1 MRELLKK
8 WLKPLRAALAGV
20 AAKKGVKKWF
30 DPLETAWVGVVT
42 HKLRSSLTIL
52 GIVIGVA
59 AVITLMSIGR
69 GAEAQIISNIQKMG
83 ANLVTIRPGS
93 FTFGG
98 IRGGISQTLTME
110 DAEAISA
117 QVPDVSA
124 VASSYSSNL
133 QLVVGGNNTS
143 SQVTGVTAEYMQINN
158 MEIGSGAAF
167 SEQDYER
174 GGKVAVL
181 GSDIAQTLFGN
192 ASPIGQEMR
201 MGTIIV
207 HVVGVLESKG
217 AGFNSPDDAVFIPLT
232 TMQQAVAQPLTPQG
246 GRIVSTVTLTVSDQS
261 QTQNVINAVT
271 SLLRTRH
278 RLAPSADNDFNI
290 MSTEEIA
297 STLSQTL
304 GTMTLLLGAI
314 AGISL
319 LVGGIGV
326 MNIMLVSVLERTREI
341 GIRKALGARERD
353 IWLQFLIE
361 AGFLTFAG
369 GIIGVVLGWAIA
381 YLVSS
386 IGVMPAVVTAD
397 IVILAVSV
405 SIGIGLFFGFYPA
418 WNASRLNPIE
428 ALRAE

>member
-1 MRELLKK
+1 VKKEQLKK
-8 WLKPLRAALAGV
+8 WLE
-20 AAKKGVKKWF
+20 
-30 DPLETAWVGVVT
+30 PLETAWVGVIT

-59 AVITLMSIGR
+59 AVISLMSIGR
-69 GAEAQIISNIQKMG
+69 GAESQIISNIESMG
-83 ANLVTIRPGS
+83 SNLVTIRPGS

-98 IRGGISQTLTME
+98 VRGGTSETLTME
-110 DAEAISA
+110 DAEAISE
-117 QVPDVSA
+117 QVSYVSA
-124 VASSYSSNL
+124 VAPSYSSSL
-133 QLVVGGNNTS
+133 QVVVGGENTS
-143 SQVTGVTAEYMQINN
+143 ATVNGITSDYMQINN
-158 MEIGSGAAF
+158 MELASGTSF
-167 SEQDYER
+167 SEQDYQR
-174 GGKVAVL
+174 GAKVAVL
-181 GSDIAQTLFGN
+181 GADVAETLFGN
-192 ASPIGQEMR
+192 VNPIGQQMR
-201 MGTIIV
+201 MGNIIV

-217 AGFNSPDDAVFIPLT
+217 MMLGSSDDAIFIPLAA
-232 TMQQAVAQPLTPQG
+232 MQQAVAQPRTPQG
-246 GRIVSTVTLTVSDQS
+246 GRIVSSISLTVSDQS
-261 QTQNVINAVT
+261 QTQNVIDNIT

-278 RLAPSADNDFNI
+278 KLVASADNDFNI

-297 STLSQTL
+297 SALSETI

-314 AGISL
+314 AAISL

-361 AGFLTFAG
+361 AAFLTFAG
-369 GIIGVVLGWAIA
+369 GIIGVILGWLVAWF
-381 YLVSS
+381 VSS
-386 IGVMPAVVTAD
+386 TGLMTTVVTAD

-405 SIGIGLFFGFYPA
+405 SVCIGLFFGFYPA